1 VHRLKCP
8 LKIETEKS
16 RLCAVDASSGK
27 NFELDLTVSDSSM
40 TEPTVRGIRTACGG
54 TKLGGFS
61 RVSKLLIG
69 VASLCAYLVAPALA
83 QAPQSLVLKND
94 KGAVVYRLETNNNG
108 GRLIAGADKEVFR
121 FNRKDESKR
130 RILNINK
137 GSSSLGF
144 IASKH
149 SGKWEIYDQKNA
161 LQFIF
166 KQEEAGYK
174 LKSNDEQSLF
184 RIKPRPYGMEVE
196 SSDDKSLY
204 KTRVDTSG
212 IRFENNQ
219 SKLVYSAP
227 ATANSLMI
235 SCFGLEKLSLD
246 QRAALS
252 CAVDTMR

>member
-1 VHRLKCP
+1 MHLLKCP
-8 LKIETEKS
+8 LKIETGNL
-16 RLCAVDASSGK
+16 RFCLTDATIGK
-27 NFELDLTVSDSSM
+27 NSEPDLSVPDSILN
-40 TEPTVRGIRTACGG
+40 EPTVRGLFTEYGG
-54 TKLGGFS
+54 TKPSGLS
-61 RVSKLLIG
+61 RVSKLVIG
-69 VASLCAYLVAPALA
+69 VVSLCAYLVAPALA

-108 GRLIAGADKEVFR
+108 GRLIDGADKEVFR

-137 GSSSLGF
+137 GGSSLGF

-149 SGKWEIYDQKNA
+149 SGKWEIYDQKNT

-219 SKLVYSAP
+219 NKLVYSAP